1 MSALGGRPV
10 LVLPEGTRRL
20 IGRDAQRMNILAAR
34 VIGEAVRTTLG
45 PRGMDK
51 MLVDSLGDVVITNDG
66 VTILKEMEVEH
77 PAAKMMVEVAKTQDE
92 QVGDGTTTAVVIAGE
107 LLHEAE
113 RLLDQ
118 SIHPTVIA
126 GGYRLAAEKAQQ
138 ILDSIAEPLKI
149 SDDEILKKIA
159 MTAMSG
165 KKAEGSREKLADLV
179 VKAVKQIVDKTD
191 GGYIADID
199 YIGVEKKPGESTDD
213 SQLIQGVILDKERDR

>member
-1 MSALGGRPV
+1 
-10 LVLPEGTRRL
+10 
-20 IGRDAQRMNILAAR
+20 
-34 VIGEAVRTTLG
+34 
-45 PRGMDK
+45 
-51 MLVDSLGDVVITNDG
+51 
-66 VTILKEMEVEH
+66 
-77 PAAKMMVEVAKTQDE
+77 
-92 QVGDGTTTAVVIAGE
+92 IAGE

-165 KKAEGSREKLADLV
+165 KKAEGSREKLADLT

-213 SQLIQGVILDKERDR
+213 SQLIQGVILDKERVHPGMPKRVKNAKIALLDCALEIEKTETDAEIRITSPDQL